1 MSPPVVSEGPASL
14 PVSLRVSIVCGWL
27 PSKPLGCSTDYL
39 LSSFFRPRSKSE
51 ECAIQQPPRAERRK
65 MKLDWGGGEMRE
77 GHWGPSLKS
86 LPIQEI

>member
-65 MKLDWGGGEMRE
+65 MKLDWGRGGGR
-77 GHWGPSLKS
+77 
-86 LPIQEI
+86 